1 MWHIK
6 NELKIIGINAILI
19 SGALT
24 AVFVLLALLGGEL
37 LHLSCAGFEVFF
49 PVFCSIAVGEWG
61 KMKTDDAFDIIAAQ
75 SPSIFPWILRRFT
88 AVFGEVTVFAT
99 AAKIG
104 RAHV

>member
-37 LHLSCAGFEVFF
+37 LHLSCAG
-49 PVFCSIAVGEWG
+49 CKGTG
-61 KMKTDDAFDIIAAQ
+61 
-75 SPSIFPWILRRFT
+75 
-88 AVFGEVTVFAT
+88 
-99 AAKIG
+99 
-104 RAHV
+104 